1 MTSAMKHIV
10 SCENFRR
17 TGKSTQPALPTL
29 PEKGV
34 SDTEVMLLLETIND
48 ILEEFDWPTCSS
60 SYKNSFLETFMQ
72 KVDDQTTQFLNERF
86 IQ

>member
-1 MTSAMKHIV
+1 MKHV
-10 SCENFRR
+10 ASCENFQR
-17 TGKSTQPALPTL
+17 TGKFTQPALPTL

-34 SDTEVMLLLETIND
+34 SDTEVMLLLETIDD

-60 SYKNSFLETFMQ
+60 PNRNTFLETFMQ
-72 KVDDQTTQFLNERF
+72 KVDDLTTQFLNKKF

>member
-1 MTSAMKHIV
+1 MKHIA

-17 TGKSTQPALPTL
+17 TEKFTQPALPTL

-48 ILEEFDWPTCSS
+48 ILEEFDRPTRFSPN
-60 SYKNSFLETFMQ
+60 KNTFLETFMQ
-72 KVDDQTTQFLNERF
+72 KVDDLTTQFLNKRF

>member
-1 MTSAMKHIV
+1 MKHIA

-34 SDTEVMLLLETIND
+34 LDTEVQLLLETIDD
-48 ILEEFDWPTCSS
+48 ILKEFNRPTRSFS
-60 SYKNSFLETFMQ
+60 NKNSFLE
-72 KVDDQTTQFLNERF
+72 TTQFLNERF

>member
-1 MTSAMKHIV
+1 MKHIA

-17 TGKSTQPALPTL
+17 TGKFTQPALPTL

-34 SDTEVMLLLETIND
+34 LDTKVILLLETIND
-48 ILEEFDWPTCSS
+48 ILEEFDWPTHSS
-60 SYKNSFLETFMQ
+60 SNKNSFLETFMQ
-72 KVDDQTTQFLNERF
+72 KVNDRTTQFLNERF